1 MTTNNNKTGFRGY
14 VSSRPIGDHR
24 VPQHIQ
30 NIIIRSYAK
39 KYGLL
44 FLLSGTEYKMNE
56 TFLMLRQMLDESDL
70 IEGIIFYSMFMLP
83 SDKEKRVDILKKA
96 LDSDMVVCFAVEDV
110 RMVDEKDMARCEDL
124 FQLVAAITKI
134 DYVGITKWL
143 T

>member
-1 MTTNNNKTGFRGY
+1 MTTNNTKTGFRGY
-14 VSSRPIGDHR
+14 VSSRPIDDHR

-30 NIIIRSYAK
+30 NIIIRSCAK

-44 FLLSGTEYKMNE
+44 FLLSGTEYKMTE

-83 SDKEKRVDILKKA
+83 SEKEKRVDILKKA
-96 LDSDMVVCFAVEDV
+96 LDRNLIIYFAVEDV
-110 RMVDEKDMARCEDL
+110 KMVDEKDMARCEDL
-124 FQLVAAITKI
+124 FQLSATIKKI
-134 DYVGITKWL
+134 DYDGITRWL